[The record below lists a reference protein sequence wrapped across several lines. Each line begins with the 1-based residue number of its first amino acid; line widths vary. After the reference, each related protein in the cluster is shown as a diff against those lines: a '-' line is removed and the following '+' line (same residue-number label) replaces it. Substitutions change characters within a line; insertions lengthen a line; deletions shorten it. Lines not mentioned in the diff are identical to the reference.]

1 MRALWLAVLG
11 ALAVL
16 VGVRQLEPQKLVMMG
31 MSMSS
36 FQRQELGQERQLRDR
51 ERESRARSMSM
62 GTGLLLAAPPPSL
75 WIPLASLPASLCAH
89 GTVSSV

>member
-16 VGVRQLEPQKLVMMG
+16 VGVRQLEPRKSVMLG

-51 ERESRARSMSM
+51 ERESRAGSM
-62 GTGLLLAAPPPSL
+62 GTGLLLAASPPSL
-75 WIPLASLPASLCAH
+75 WIPLASLLASLCAH
-89 GTVSSV
+89 GTVSCV